1 MLRLQQIFRALGNE
15 SSNWFFV
22 SRFLDVTN
30 VHDELRALD
39 SSPTTQPFKSI
50 VLDLSTNYAYEQV
63 LRQVRKSSS
72 GVEGGSGGGGDGWYV
87 YVCVRW

>member
-1 MLRLQQIFRALGNE
+1 M
-15 SSNWFFV
+15 
-22 SRFLDVTN
+22 
-30 VHDELRALD
+30 HDELRALD

-72 GVEGGSGGGGDGWYV
+72 EVEGGSGGGGDGWYV
-87 YVCVRW
+87 CVCVCTVVMMVSLCELCGGVFMMLVCV

>member
-1 MLRLQQIFRALGNE
+1 MPGLLRLQQIFRALGND

-39 SSPTTQPFKSI
+39 IGTTSQPFKSI
-50 VLDLSTNYAYEQV
+50 VLDLSSNAAYEHV
-63 LRQVRKSSS
+63 LRQVSRSSS
-72 GVEGGSGGGGDGWYV
+72 G
-87 YVCVRW
+87 

>member
-1 MLRLQQIFRALGNE
+1 MPGLLRLQQIFRALGND

-39 SSPTTQPFKSI
+39 TGTTSQPFKSI
-50 VLDLSTNYAYEQV
+50 VLDLSSNDAYEHV
-63 LRQVRKSSS
+63 LRQVSRSSS
-72 GVEGGSGGGGDGWYV
+72 GW
-87 YVCVRW
+87 